1 MGGQVNTWKLDLNPS
16 NGKYLVY
23 KRQASHP
30 MHLTIHTGKLYMY
43 VTEGVNCILK
53 RFNYGFYLIKPA
65 CLGFYGDFNKILF
78 LTKVFFYLGINK
90 TITIIH
96 SMILYTWIYWHNLS
110 WRENF
115 RII

>member
-43 VTEGVNCILK
+43 VTEGVK
-53 RFNYGFYLIKPA
+53 
-65 CLGFYGDFNKILF
+65 GD
-78 LTKVFFYLGINK
+78 
-90 TITIIH
+90 
-96 SMILYTWIYWHNLS
+96 
-110 WRENF
+110 
-115 RII
+115 